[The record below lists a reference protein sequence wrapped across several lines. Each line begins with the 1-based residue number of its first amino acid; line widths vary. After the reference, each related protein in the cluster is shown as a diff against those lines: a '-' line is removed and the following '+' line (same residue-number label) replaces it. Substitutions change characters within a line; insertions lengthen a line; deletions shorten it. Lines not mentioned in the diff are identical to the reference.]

1 MKATR
6 PFRPL
11 ILIIIGAVL
20 ALTTGALILVAR
32 PRAEPAPQPVPPVAT
47 STISTTSEPVAPSG
61 AATPSPTLATTPTRP
76 PTIAATP
83 TDAPT
88 APPTST
94 PTRLPTPIPARA
106 VEVEGWQRI
115 QIDDAGIGLQ
125 VPQNWERLADTWAWS
140 PDGSADLS
148 IGLIWVEPGEN
159 WSPGTMLPPGADTY
173 ETKPINLGWSSG
185 TSYLTE
191 VGGGLATLERHV
203 VIQVDDSLAVD
214 FYARGATTAELA
226 ALETILDEILTSII
240 VNAYAGDPV
249 DVSVQFLA
257 ALLSNEETIS
267 YLSSRL
273 REVVAGGRPALSLLG
288 VENLYASF
296 SVSLISAADGRM
308 TVQADLDY
316 GAGRVE
322 ERLIILVQEDGAW
335 RIDEI
340 EIAG

>member
-1 MKATR
+1 
-6 PFRPL
+6 
-11 ILIIIGAVL
+11 
-20 ALTTGALILVAR
+20 
-32 PRAEPAPQPVPPVAT
+32 
-47 STISTTSEPVAPSG
+47 
-61 AATPSPTLATTPTRP
+61 
-76 PTIAATP
+76 
-83 TDAPT
+83 
-88 APPTST
+88 
-94 PTRLPTPIPARA
+94 LPTPIPARPI
-106 VEVEGWQRI
+106 EVEGWQRI
-115 QIDDAGIGLQ
+115 QIDNAGIGLQ
-125 VPQNWERLADTWAWS
+125 VPENWERLADGWAWS

-173 ETKPINLGWSSG
+173 ELKPISLGWSSG
-185 TSYLTE
+185 TSYLVE

-203 VIQVDDSLAVD
+203 IIRVDDELAVD
-214 FYARGATTAELA
+214 FYARGATTTELA
-226 ALETILDEILTSII
+226 ALEAILDEILKSII

-257 ALLSNEETIS
+257 ALLGNEETQS

-273 REVVAGGRPALSLLG
+273 REVVAGGRSALSLLG
-288 VENLYASF
+288 VDNLYASF

-322 ERLIILVQEDGAW
+322 ERLIILIQEDGAW

-340 EIAG
+340 ETAG